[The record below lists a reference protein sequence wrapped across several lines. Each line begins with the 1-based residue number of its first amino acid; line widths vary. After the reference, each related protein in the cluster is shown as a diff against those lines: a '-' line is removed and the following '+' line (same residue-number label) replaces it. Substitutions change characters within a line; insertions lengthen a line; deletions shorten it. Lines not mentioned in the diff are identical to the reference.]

1 MNINNLSSLIEFKE
15 EISKIPVDIDQ
26 KIIWTENTHYDINEY
41 LTKTYGW
48 NLGETNEQR
57 IISNIYNCVSHLQ
70 SKNHL
75 HINNY
80 SKKVKTIN
88 NETKEIDFYYKD
100 NIVKV
105 KYEKKIT
112 FDHILE
118 GILLSLFS
126 TEMNNGS
133 FQLWNFYDSLNYKF
147 TFTIKDKTQ
156 FLELLTHKTDL

>member
-100 NIVKV
+100 LCFNL
-105 KYEKKIT
+105 KKQGVIPIE
-112 FDHILE
+112 FKIYKIL
-118 GILLSLFS
+118 
-126 TEMNNGS
+126 
-133 FQLWNFYDSLNYKF
+133 K
-147 TFTIKDKTQ
+147 IKS
-156 FLELLTHKTDL
+156 